1 MGTPVPQ
8 RFFVLAL
15 VVLARSSMGIQFG
28 GVAPVT
34 PSLVAELG
42 FSYTDV
48 GLLIGCFL
56 LPGAILALPSGML
69 ASRYSDRQLMSGSL
83 VLLLGGTLLFAA
95 CPWLPWPFG
104 GALLARLVGGAGGV
118 LLNIQT
124 TKIVTDWFA
133 GRELSTAMGFLG
145 VAWPLGIALPTGFGS
160 ALGQRLSWQ
169 GAMLAGAAF
178 TVVALLTFLLLYPS
192 RGAATET
199 GARPAGREEP
209 GKKALPLNRTE
220 TLLIVVSGLL
230 WPLLNGGYIVFT
242 SFCPGFLRQHGL
254 SIAEAGFTVSLASWA
269 LILSLPLG
277 GFVSDKTRRPDLF
290 IAGGTLLAAACIGLV
305 LGGAPAAVTALLY
318 GFFLGLSPGPVMA
331 LPGEILRPES
341 RAAGIGLFFTIF
353 YLGMALLPPLG
364 GAIRDR
370 TELLEGPLILAAIC
384 TALTPVVLI
393 AFRALQ
399 RRLQRPGA

>member
-28 GVAPVT
+28 AVAPVT
-34 PSLVAELG
+34 QSLMAELG

-48 GLLIGCFL
+48 GLLIGSFL

-69 ASRYSDRQLMSGSL
+69 ASRYSDKQLVGWSL

-95 CPWLPWPFG
+95 CPWLPWPFAV
-104 GALLARLVGGAGGV
+104 ALLARVIGGAGGV

-133 GRELSTAMGFLG
+133 GREISTAMGFLG
-145 VAWPLGIALPTGFGS
+145 VAWPLGIALPTGFGGV
-160 ALGQRLSWQ
+160 LGQRLSWQ
-169 GAMLAGAAF
+169 GAMLVGAAF
-178 TVVALLTFLLLYPS
+178 TAVALLTFLLLYP
-192 RGAATET
+192 RRDAAVEVGAPP
-199 GARPAGREEP
+199 GGRAEP
-209 GKKALPLNRTE
+209 RKKALPLTRTE
-220 TLLIVVSGLL
+220 TLLIAVSGLL

-242 SFCPGFLRQHGL
+242 SFCPGFLRQRGL

-277 GFVSDKTRRPDLF
+277 GFVSDKTRRRDLF
-290 IAGGTLLAAACIGLV
+290 IAGGTLLGAVCIGLV
-305 LGGAPAAVTALLY
+305 LGGAPAAVTVFLY

-331 LPGEILRPES
+331 LPGEILRAES

-364 GAIRDR
+364 GALRDR
-370 TELLEGPLILAAIC
+370 TGLLTAPLILAALC
-384 TALTPVVLI
+384 TALTPVVLVV
-393 AFRALQ
+393 FRALQ
-399 RRLQRPGA
+399 RRLRRPDA